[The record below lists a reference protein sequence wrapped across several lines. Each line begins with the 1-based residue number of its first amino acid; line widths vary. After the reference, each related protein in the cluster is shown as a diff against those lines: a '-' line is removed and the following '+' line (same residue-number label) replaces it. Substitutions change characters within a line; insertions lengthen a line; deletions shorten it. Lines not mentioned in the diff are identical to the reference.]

1 MNRFGRRGFTLT
13 EVLIGLIILAIGI
26 LAIAGMQITS
36 IRGTS
41 FSNNLSQ
48 ASVIAQERLEELKNL
63 PMRLPGVGLNPAL
76 SPGNYTDPN
85 LPPPLDIFQ
94 RSYQIEDHLPEY
106 LTIRYTVQ
114 WVEKGVTHS
123 VSFTTIKSR

>member
-1 MNRFGRRGFTLT
+1 MNRFREKGFTLT

-63 PMRLPGVGLNPAL
+63 PMRVAGGGLNPAL
-76 SPGNYTDPN
+76 TPGNYTDPD
-85 LPPPLDIFQ
+85 LGIFK
-94 RSYQIEDHLPEY
+94 RSYQIEDHLPDY
-106 LTIRYTVQ
+106 LTIRYTVS
-114 WVEKGVTHS
+114 WEEKVATHS

>member
-1 MNRFGRRGFTLT
+1 MNRFGKQGFTLT

-63 PMRLPGVGLNPAL
+63 PMWVVGGGLNPAL
-76 SPGNYTDPN
+76 SPGDYTDPP

-94 RSYQIEDHLPEY
+94 RSYQIEDHLPDY
-106 LTIRYTVQ
+106 LTIRCTVQ
-114 WVEKGVTHS
+114 WVEKGATHS
-123 VSFTTIKSR
+123 VSFSTIKSR

>member
-1 MNRFGRRGFTLT
+1 MNRSGQKGFTLT
-13 EVLIGLIILAIGI
+13 EVLIGLIILAIGV

-48 ASVIAQERLEELKNL
+48 ASIIAQERLEELKNL
-63 PMRLPGVGLNPAL
+63 PMRITGGGVNPAL
-76 SPGNYTDPN
+76 SPGNNTDPD
-85 LPPPLDIFQ
+85 LGIFK
-94 RSYQIEDHLPEY
+94 RSYQIEDHLPDY
-106 LTIRYTVQ
+106 LTIRYTVA
-114 WVEKGVTHS
+114 WEEKGATHS